1 MASKFARTKYDKT
14 KVDAE
19 DNAFPAGSNIILD
32 SRPASAAPLDRDE
45 MEDDI
50 SKQLLAN
57 GFVQSYVDFYHLT
70 NRIDPATALSQNK
83 SRLQVPEKDMKFIRD
98 NLVAAEIARRGGNTA
113 GVFTSLNKLAN
124 FYSNNGDYKTSIF
137 FHEKRLEVAQLVGDD
152 RSMMSANH
160 SIGIIYQKSH
170 DYETAKIF
178 HEKHE
183 ETALNYDVAE
193 EIAVANTELL
203 KVYQVIAKE
212 REVKGAFAE
221 AQELYIKCLE
231 AAKKCWDR
239 ASEGRIN
246 GKIGNLLLQCGDT
259 MACLPY
265 LRQQSQIASDMS
277 DADERCKACSSL
289 AIAFEMLGQ
298 SDKALDELT
307 LVHKI
312 SEQAGDTLLQSQ
324 ACKALGILY
333 SKMGKLEMASDSLQ
347 LHFNLVK
354 GILASKVTK
363 APPDTKK
370 PNISVMGNRDMD
382 LARIFV
388 GASSG
393 NVMMKSYVQTMQS
406 NPMNL
411 LDWKMNRSS
420 FLPAPAPLE

>member
-1 MASKFARTKYDKT
+1 MASKFARIKYDKT
-14 KVDAE
+14 KVDAA
-19 DNAFPAGSNIILD
+19 DAPALALD
-32 SRPASAAPLDRDE
+32 TRPANAAPLDRDE
-45 MEDDI
+45 MEADI

-70 NRIDPATALSQNK
+70 NRIDPATALSQKK
-83 SRLQVPEKDMKFIRD
+83 SRLHVAENDMKFIRD

-113 GVFTSLNKLAN
+113 GVFSALNKLAD

-137 FHEKRLEVAQLVGDD
+137 FHEKRLDVAQLVGDD

-160 SIGIIYQKSH
+160 SIGIIYQKCD
-170 DYETAKIF
+170 DYETAKKF

-193 EIAVANTELL
+193 EVAVANTELL
-203 KVYQVIAKE
+203 KVYLVLAKE
-212 REVKGAFAE
+212 HENRGNTTE
-221 AQELYIKCLE
+221 AQLLYIKCLD

-246 GKIGNLLLQCGDT
+246 GKIGNLMLQCGET

-298 SDKALDELT
+298 SDKALDELK
-307 LVHKI
+307 LVNKI
-312 SEQAGDTLLQSQ
+312 SEQAGDTLLQLQ

-333 SKMGKLEMASDSLQ
+333 SKMSKLEMASDSLQ

-354 GILASKVTK
+354 GILTSKSR
-363 APPDTKK
+363 ALAAADAKK
-370 PNISVMGNRDMD
+370 PSSTVSPRDMD

-388 GASSG
+388 GTSSG
-393 NVMMKSYVQTMQS
+393 NLMMKSYVQTMQS

-420 FLPAPAPLE
+420 FLPAPAPLN